1 LSEFAPTITAYH
13 EAGHILLAE
22 WLGGRVIFASIIP
35 SDETVLH
42 SHDEP
47 IRSHGETRAF
57 WPDEDSVSQ
66 NENLAKVALAGP
78 VAEMIYCDEQYEP
91 RLLREW
97 WTDWVA
103 ADAALRELP
112 PRQMSDQDRMLRLSQ
127 MVHELIIYLSRDDIW
142 DRIAMIAD
150 HLEAHETLEEEQLDE
165 LRENKFFG

>member
-1 LSEFAPTITAYH
+1 MSEFDQTVTAYH

-22 WLGGRVIFASIIP
+22 WLGGCVVFATIIP
-35 SDETVLH
+35 SEDSSVGSIGKTV
-42 SHDEP
+42 
-47 IRSHGETRAF
+47 RSHGETRAL
-57 WPDEDSVSQ
+57 WPTADSRSQ

-78 VAEMIYCDEQYEP
+78 VAEMIHCDEQYEP

-103 ADAALRELP
+103 ADAAIRDVK
-112 PRQMSDQDRMLRLSQ
+112 PRQMSDQYRMLRLSQ
-127 MVHELIIYLSRDDIW
+127 IVHELIEYFSRHEVW

-150 HLEAHETLEEEQLDE
+150 HLEAHETLEEDQLAE